1 MQPSASCSGWKIGVL
16 VPPGNAKIRKAYVCV
31 GSCGEKRSLEEK
43 HYTHVDFQEFAKK
56 EDKATSATWNCAMQM
71 PEVEVGVAR
80 FSDLTSQANNEGE
93 LVYRRADWE
102 CLVHQRGPSSA
113 GGLFYFFLRFMG
125 ALIFLIGS
133 VRFFNLASPAAL
145 LTLVGRN
152 KTPDKPLGALP

>member
-1 MQPSASCSGWKIGVL
+1 M

-80 FSDLTSQANNEGE
+80 FSDLTSQANNAGE

-102 CLVHQRGPSSA
+102 CLVHQRGRSSA
-113 GGLFYFFLRFMG
+113 GGLFYFFLRFMEHIDIPNRRG
-125 ALIFLIGS
+125 EVFQFS
-133 VRFFNLASPAAL
+133 VA
-145 LTLVGRN
+145 GRA
-152 KTPDKPLGALP
+152 PYLGRAQQDA

>member
-80 FSDLTSQANNEGE
+80 FSDLTSQANRLPASG
-93 LVYRRADWE
+93 LGVPGAPARAFFGW
-102 CLVHQRGPSSA
+102 RSF
-113 GGLFYFFLRFMG
+113 LFLFCDSW
-125 ALIFLIGS
+125 AH
-133 VRFFNLASPAAL
+133 
-145 LTLVGRN
+145 
-152 KTPDKPLGALP
+152 

>member
-1 MQPSASCSGWKIGVL
+1 M

-31 GSCGEKRSLEEK
+31 GSCGAKRSLEEK

-56 EDKATSATWNCAMQM
+56 EGKATSATWNCAMQM

-102 CLVHQRGPSSA
+102 CLVHQRGA
-113 GGLFYFFLRFMG
+113 LRLAVFLFLFAIHG
-125 ALIFLIGS
+125 AH
-133 VRFFNLASPAAL
+133 
-145 LTLVGRN
+145 
-152 KTPDKPLGALP
+152 

>member
-1 MQPSASCSGWKIGVL
+1 M

-102 CLVHQRGPSSA
+102 CLVHQRGALRLAVFLFLFAIHGRIDIPNRRGEVFQFSVA
-113 GGLFYFFLRFMG
+113 GGTPYL
-125 ALIFLIGS
+125 
-133 VRFFNLASPAAL
+133 
-145 LTLVGRN
+145 GRAQQ
-152 KTPDKPLGALP
+152 DA

>member
-1 MQPSASCSGWKIGVL
+1 M

-102 CLVHQRGPSSA
+102 CLVHQRGA
-113 GGLFYFFLRFMG
+113 LRLAVFLFLFAIHG
-125 ALIFLIGS
+125 AHLYS
-133 VRFFNLASPAAL
+133 
-145 LTLVGRN
+145 
-152 KTPDKPLGALP
+152 